1 MARGMGNMG
10 NMQGMMQKIQKMQ
23 KEMTKEQNNIEETI
37 FEKSDAN
44 NLLTIKMNGKKE
56 VTDLTILSDLIDPD
70 DPEMLQDLLIVTL
83 NELMNEIDETTEA
96 RLGKYT
102 KGMNLPF

>member
-23 KEMTKEQNNIEETI
+23 KELTKEQKNIEETI

-44 NLLTIKMNGKKE
+44 HLLTIKMNGKKE
-56 VTDLTILSDLIDPD
+56 VTDLTISSDLIDPE

-83 NELMNEIDETTEA
+83 NELMIEIDETAEA
-96 RLGKYT
+96 RLSKYT